1 MKQKRTQLFVI
12 IDPESTHQVA
22 LVKALLIAK
31 LGNCHI
37 HAFMCVY
44 NELKDNPQASSRKGL
59 KLHTLAEAE
68 ARLKELLEPCD
79 TCDVPYTTEIVWNKR
94 WYEMLLHSIAKSGCD
109 LVIKSS
115 IHHSKAKRFFSRT
128 SDYTLMRY
136 SPSPIL
142 FTHQSQE
149 WRTDKILA
157 CIDLESEDQQHTRL
171 NNVIIRNARAV
182 AEIIGMDLCI
192 ASVYKNSIDETRF
205 PIKVDTSGSI
215 EEELARLYGV
225 EPGNL
230 YLRQGAAVETLV
242 GICKETDPS
251 ILIIGS
257 IARTGVRGKL
267 IGNTAEKLLDAVD
280 ADVLTVN

>member
-1 MKQKRTQLFVI
+1 MKQKRTKLFVI

-44 NELKDNPQASSRKGL
+44 ADIKKHPEASSRKGL
-59 KLHTLAEAE
+59 KHRTLKDAET
-68 ARLKELLEPCD
+68 RLEELMKPCNL
-79 TCDVPYTTEIVWNKR
+79 CDVPFTTELIWNRR
-94 WYEMLLHSIAKSGCD
+94 WYEMVLHSVAKSGCD

-115 IHHSKAKRFFSRT
+115 FHHSKAKRFFSKT

-136 SPSPIL
+136 CSCPIL

-149 WRTDKILA
+149 WSSDKILA
-157 CIDLESEDQQHTRL
+157 CVDLESDDQQHTRL
-171 NNVIIRNARAV
+171 NTVIIRNARAV

-192 ASVYKNSIDETRF
+192 ASVYKKEIDSSRF
-205 PIKVDTSGSI
+205 PIKVDEPYDI
-215 EEELARLYGV
+215 NRKLARLYGV
-225 EPGNL
+225 EPENM
-230 YLRQGAAVETLV
+230 YLRKGAAAETLID
-242 GICKETDPS
+242 ICKETDPS
-251 ILIIGS
+251 ILIIGT
-257 IARTGVRGKL
+257 IARTGIKGKL

>member
-1 MKQKRTQLFVI
+1 MKQQRTKLFVI

-44 NELKDNPQASSRKGL
+44 ADLKDHPEASSRKGL
-59 KLHTLAEAE
+59 KHRTLEDAES
-68 ARLKELLEPCD
+68 RLKELMEPCD
-79 TCDVPYTTEIVWNKR
+79 LCDVPFTTELIWNSQ
-94 WYEMLLHSIAKSGCD
+94 WYEMVLRSVAKSNCD

-115 IHHSKAKRFFSRT
+115 IHHSKAKRFFSKT

-136 SPSPIL
+136 CSCPIL
-142 FTHQSQE
+142 FAHKSQE
-149 WRTDKILA
+149 WSSDKVLA
-157 CIDLESEDQQHTRL
+157 CVDLESDDPQHTRL

-182 AEIIGMDLCI
+182 ADIIGMDLCI
-192 ASVYKNSIDETRF
+192 ASVYKKEIDGSRF
-205 PIKVDTSGSI
+205 PIEVDAAHDI
-215 EEELARLYGV
+215 NKKLARHYGV
-225 EPGNL
+225 EPESM
-230 YLRQGAAVETLV
+230 YLRQGAAAETLID
-242 GICKETDPS
+242 ICKETDPS

-257 IARTGVRGKL
+257 IARTGISGKL